1 MTTNSFYL
9 QQLFEWY
16 DNIKGLS
23 LQSFSGLIL
32 VFGCFADVKADMESR
47 LVQWQS
53 KLDELDVF
61 FKKLWKSSKK
71 SLFKEEDALVTSVAN
86 IQLELV
92 KRVIVDLT
100 DWKLILSYLW
110 VIVI

>member
-1 MTTNSFYL
+1 ME
-9 QQLFEWY
+9 QLFEWY

-23 LQSFSGLIL
+23 LQYFSSL
-32 VFGCFADVKADMESR
+32 GCFADVKADMESR

-61 FKKLWKSSKK
+61 FKKLCKSRKK

-92 KRVIVDLT
+92 KRVIVGLT
-100 DWKLILSYLW
+100 D
-110 VIVI
+110 

>member
-1 MTTNSFYL
+1 MTANSFYL
-9 QQLFEWY
+9 LQFTCLQLFEWY

-53 KLDELDVF
+53 KLD
-61 FKKLWKSSKK
+61 
-71 SLFKEEDALVTSVAN
+71 
-86 IQLELV
+86 
-92 KRVIVDLT
+92 
-100 DWKLILSYLW
+100 
-110 VIVI
+110 

>member
-23 LQSFSGLIL
+23 LQSFSGLIS

-47 LVQWQS
+47 PVQWQS
-53 KLDELDVF
+53 KLSLDVF
-61 FKKLWKSSKK
+61 FKKLCKSRKK

-100 DWKLILSYLW
+100 DWKLILSYL
-110 VIVI
+110 